1 MVQIFKV
8 YLIGAMGT
16 GKTSFLKYHTTGTF
30 PKYYV
35 STMGI
40 GIDTK
45 TINVDEKEY
54 ILKFFDLNPEVQ
66 MYGDFDNNLMYSQD
80 PIDNSGYDHT
90 FALAFYDLSK
100 ESQMCTN
107 MIIKKFKKIC
117 ANVPIINVLNKI
129 DLSSDHASVPIINVL
144 NKIDL
149 SSDCVGSTHEISL
162 FNGINCSE
170 PLFDAIRIFESLN
183 HES

>member
-30 PKYYV
+30 PKHYI

-45 TINVDEKEY
+45 IINVDEKEY
-54 ILKFFDLNPEVQ
+54 ILKFVDLSPEAQ
-66 MYGDFDNNLMYSQD
+66 MYGDFDGKMYSKD
-80 PIDNSGYDHT
+80 PIDNSAYDHT
-90 FALAFYDLSK
+90 FALAFYNPNK
-100 ESQMCTN
+100 ESQQLTN
-107 MIIKKFKKIC
+107 MIIDKFKKKC
-117 ANVPIINVLNKI
+117 VNVPIL
-129 DLSSDHASVPIINVL
+129 NVL

-149 SSDCVGSTHEISL
+149 SSDCTDSAHRISL
-162 FNGINCSE
+162 FDGINCSE
-170 PLFDAIRIFESLN
+170 PLFDAIRTIELSDSPIIESY
-183 HES
+183 